1 MPTTPIS
8 NQGIPTFASAEPLS
22 RRAFLAAA
30 ATAAAG
36 FALEAK
42 GQDGAATPPEA
53 FLVPNF
59 HPASCGWLTTFSRE
73 RVYCANS
80 YLDHL
85 DRVRDDPNY
94 AFVLSEVNNIIAIMN
109 FKPERI
115 PELKQRI
122 AEKRVEL
129 VNGFYLE
136 STVNLSGGEAL
147 VRLGVEGRRWYQQA
161 FGIAPRYAWTID
173 VCGTHEQMA
182 QIATGLGLEAMVY
195 TRGNPTGKTLHWSVS
210 PDGSQILSVCPGHY
224 SEENEI
230 FKTTAPLSD
239 AELDKLEASIA
250 KREQKTPAGAP
261 ILILAG
267 SGDYSVAP
275 VLKSYPSEL
284 LRQWKARGEKRRIRF
299 STFSSYIDQVRPGI
313 DSGTIK
319 IPTMRG
325 GTAYEFNAFW
335 IENNEVKTRYRA
347 SEHGLQ
353 AAELLATAASLTGTY
368 AYPTQ
373 KLHEA
378 WTLMCLNMDRNTLW
392 GSAGG
397 MVFVSEQSWD
407 VQDRFQWIDSAA
419 QDATEAAAR
428 AVLPAG
434 DGFGLFNPLNWK
446 RSDPVELKLPTGKRL
461 QGVTGELLP
470 DGSVLCQPAMPSAS
484 VAGWKL
490 IDDPPRPAETTP
502 LPEAIETAHYTV
514 RIDQHTGALV
524 SLKMHRSGRELLG
537 GPGNVI
543 AAERPKKKEAAPADF
558 MAAHPDRE
566 ILGTS
571 SDSPSSIECTK
582 GPVAYTIT
590 ATGTLQ
596 GSSIR
601 RTMRFYHAHPRI
613 DFFTELN
620 DVHDYT
626 VVVAHFPLA
635 APVLEVRRGIPYG
648 FSHGAV
654 AVPNPELHGWTKGI
668 VPSVRWIDH
677 AMANDA
683 GLAIFDRGLSGRE
696 LDGQLA
702 MVYLLN
708 AEDSYHGF
716 PNPWLTGSGR
726 HVCAYSILPRE
737 QAWPVARV
745 PQSAW
750 EYNQSVIPLAAS
762 SVFRA
767 RSFLETSDN
776 VIVEAVRRE
785 QGYIELRMVE
795 AVGMEGEAT
804 VRLLLPHRA
813 AARVDFTGKKLATLP
828 VASSYKVPLRP
839 QQIVTMH
846 FEVASDVGAPE
857 LITTWDR
864 FVPQRKLAAL
874 HRYQPGLKGHPPFGD
889 GVDF

>member
-1 MPTTPIS
+1 MLT
-8 NQGIPTFASAEPLS
+8 NQGLPTAASTETIN
-22 RRAFLAAA
+22 RRTFLVAAA
-30 ATAAAG
+30 IAAAG
-36 FALEAK
+36 FALEAE
-42 GQDGAATPPEA
+42 GQDGAANPPDA
-53 FLVPNF
+53 VLVSNF

-129 VNGFYLE
+129 VNGFFLE

-147 VRLGVEGRRWYQQA
+147 VRLGVEGRRWYQQV
-161 FGIAPRYAWTID
+161 FGMTPRYAWTID
-173 VCGTHEQMA
+173 VCGTHDQMA
-182 QIATGLGLEAMVY
+182 QIAAGLGLEAMVY
-195 TRGNPTGKTLHWSVS
+195 TRANPTGKTLHWSVS
-210 PDGSQILSVCPGHY
+210 PDGSRILSVCPGHY

-230 FKTTAPLSD
+230 FKTTTPLTD
-239 AELDKLEASIA
+239 ADLDKLEASIA

-267 SGDYSVAP
+267 SGDYTIAP

-284 LRQWKARGEKRRIRF
+284 LRQWKAHGEKRQIRF
-299 STFSSYIDQVRPGI
+299 ATFSSYMDQVRPGI
-313 DSGTIK
+313 DSGKIE

-347 SEHGLQ
+347 SEQSLQ
-353 AAELLATAASLTGTY
+353 AAELLATAASMTGTY

-378 WTLMCLNMDRNTLW
+378 WILMCLNMDRNTLW

-397 MVFVSEQSWD
+397 MVFVSDQSWD
-407 VQDRFQWIDSAA
+407 VQDRFQWVDAA
-419 QDATEAAAR
+419 VQNATETAGR

-434 DGFGLFNPLNWK
+434 NGFGLFNPLNWK

-461 QGVTGELLP
+461 QGVTAELLP
-470 DGSVLCQPAMPSAS
+470 NGAVLCQPAMPSSS

-490 IDDPPRPAETTP
+490 TNDPPRPAETTP

-514 RIDQHTGALV
+514 RIDPHTGALV
-524 SLKMHRSGRELLG
+524 SLKMHKSGRELLG
-537 GPGNVI
+537 GPANVI
-543 AAERPKKKEAAPADF
+543 VAERPKKKEAAPADF

-566 ILGTS
+566 MLATS
-571 SDSPSSIECTK
+571 SDSASSIECKK

-596 GSSIR
+596 GNPIR
-601 RTMRFYHAHPRI
+601 RTMRFYHEHPRI
-613 DFFTELN
+613 DFVTELN

-626 VVVAHFPLA
+626 VIVAHFPLA

-668 VPSVRWIDH
+668 VPAVRWIDH
-677 AMANDA
+677 AMTDEA

-708 AEDSYHGF
+708 AEDSYHGY

-726 HVCAYSILPRE
+726 HECAYSILPRE
-737 QAWPVARV
+737 QAWPVARI

-750 EYNQSVIPLAAS
+750 EFNQSLIPLTAS
-762 SVFRA
+762 SVSGP

-785 QGYIELRMVE
+785 QGHIEVRMVE
-795 AVGMEGEAT
+795 AFGMAGEAN

-813 AARVDFTGKKLATLP
+813 AAQVDFTGKKLADLP
-828 VASSYKVPLRP
+828 VAPSYKVSLAP
-839 QQIVTMH
+839 QQIVTLH
-846 FEVASDVGAPE
+846 FEVSSDVGAPE
-857 LITTWDR
+857 LITAWDR
-864 FVPQRKLAAL
+864 FVPQNKLAAL
-874 HRYQPGLKGHPPFGD
+874 RRYEPGLKGHPPTGD
-889 GVDF
+889 GVAF